1 MSGNTRLLIPPR
13 TPSFGVWWFALAKL
27 HFVRHLAA
35 ESAVAFH
42 ESFFTRQPMSTISLE
57 KSNGIARVTMNK
69 PPLNVIDIAMMEEM
83 NAALQSL
90 KGDSAK
96 VIVIGAA
103 GKAFSAGVDIA
114 DHTPDKVG
122 MMIEKFHAIFHT
134 LWSLEQ
140 PIVAAVQGAALGG
153 GCEVALGCDFIVAS
167 ERAKFGQPEIKVGVF
182 APIATLVLPRLIA
195 RNKAMELLLT
205 GDTIDAREAER
216 LGLVNVVAPE
226 AEFAAKVDAFVAR
239 LTSLSGVV
247 LRHSKRAVKL
257 GLEQGLAAIE
267 KAYLNDLMQTQ
278 DAVEGLN
285 AFMEKRATVWTNK

>member
-1 MSGNTRLLIPPR
+1 
-13 TPSFGVWWFALAKL
+13 
-27 HFVRHLAA
+27 
-35 ESAVAFH
+35 
-42 ESFFTRQPMSTISLE
+42 MSTISLE
-57 KSNGIARVTMNK
+57 KSNNIARVTMNK

-83 NAALQSL
+83 NAALKSL

-96 VIVIGAA
+96 VIVIAAA

-134 LWSLEQ
+134 IWSLEQ
-140 PIVAAVQGAALGG
+140 PVVAAVQGAALGG

-205 GDTIDAREAER
+205 GDTIDARQAEQ

-226 AEFAAKVDAFVAR
+226 AEFAAKVDAFIAR
-239 LTSLSGVV
+239 LASLSGVV

-267 KAYLNDLMQTQ
+267 KAYVNDLMQTQ

-285 AFMEKRATVWTNK
+285 AFMEKRAAVWKEK

>member
-1 MSGNTRLLIPPR
+1 
-13 TPSFGVWWFALAKL
+13 
-27 HFVRHLAA
+27 
-35 ESAVAFH
+35 
-42 ESFFTRQPMSTISLE
+42 MSTLSLE

-83 NAALQSL
+83 DATLKSL
-90 KGDSAK
+90 KDDRAAK
-96 VIVIGAA
+96 VIIIGAA

-114 DHTPDKVG
+114 DHTPDKVET
-122 MMIEKFHAIFHT
+122 MIQKFHAIFHT
-134 LWSLEQ
+134 LWSLDQ
-140 PIVAAVQGAALGG
+140 PVVAAVQGAALGG
-153 GCEVALGCDFIVAS
+153 GCEIALGCDFIVAS
-167 ERAKFGQPEIKVGVF
+167 ERSKFGQPEIKVGVF
-182 APIATLVLPRLIA
+182 PPIAALLLPRLIA

-226 AEFAAKVDAFVAR
+226 AEFAAKVDAFAAR

-247 LRHSKRAVKL
+247 LRHAKRAVKL

-267 KAYLNDLMQTQ
+267 KTYLADLMKTE

-285 AFMEKRATVWTNK
+285 AFMEKRNPVWKEK

>member
-1 MSGNTRLLIPPR
+1 
-13 TPSFGVWWFALAKL
+13 
-27 HFVRHLAA
+27 
-35 ESAVAFH
+35 
-42 ESFFTRQPMSTISLE
+42 MSTLTLE
-57 KSNGIARVTMNK
+57 KSNGIAKLTMNK

-83 NAALQSL
+83 NDALKSL
-90 KGDSAK
+90 KGDSAAK
-96 VIVIGAA
+96 VIVIAAA

-122 MMIEKFHAIFHT
+122 MMIAKFHAIFHT

-195 RNKAMELLLT
+195 RNKAMELLLI

-216 LGLVNVVAPE
+216 LGLVNAVAPE

-247 LRHSKRAVKL
+247 LRHSKRAVNL

-267 KAYLNDLMQTQ
+267 KAYLVDLMKTE

-285 AFMEKRATVWTNK
+285 AFMEKRVPVWKNK

>member
-1 MSGNTRLLIPPR
+1 
-13 TPSFGVWWFALAKL
+13 
-27 HFVRHLAA
+27 
-35 ESAVAFH
+35 
-42 ESFFTRQPMSTISLE
+42 MSTITIE
-57 KSNGIARVTMNK
+57 KSNNIARLTLNK

-83 NAALQSL
+83 DAALKSL
-90 KGDSAK
+90 KGDRAVK
-96 VIVIGAA
+96 IIVIAA
-103 GKAFSAGVDIA
+103 VGKAFSAGVDIA

-122 MMIEKFHAIFHT
+122 MMIAKFHAIFHT

-226 AEFAAKVDAFVAR
+226 AEFTAKVDAFVAR

-247 LRHSKRAVKL
+247 LHHAKRAVNL
-257 GLEQGLAAIE
+257 GLEQGLPAIE
-267 KAYLNDLMQTQ
+267 KAYLVDLMKTE

-285 AFMEKRATVWTNK
+285 AFMEKRPPVWKER

>member
-1 MSGNTRLLIPPR
+1 
-13 TPSFGVWWFALAKL
+13 
-27 HFVRHLAA
+27 
-35 ESAVAFH
+35 
-42 ESFFTRQPMSTISLE
+42 MSTITIE
-57 KSNGIARVTMNK
+57 KSNGVARVTMNK

-83 NAALQSL
+83 DAALKSL

-96 VIVIGAA
+96 VIVIAAA

-122 MMIEKFHAIFHT
+122 MMIAKFHAIFHT

-216 LGLVNVVAPE
+216 FGLVNAVAPE
-226 AEFAAKVDAFVAR
+226 AEFSAKVDAFVAR
-239 LTSLSGVV
+239 LTALSGVV

-257 GLEQGLAAIE
+257 GLEQGLSAIE
-267 KAYLNDLMQTQ
+267 KAYLVDLMKTE

-285 AFMEKRATVWTNK
+285 AFMEKRVPVWKNK